1 MIEMAGYDGYIRKW
15 TDWMSTIT
23 VQQDWAFNKIK
34 EKEVYTNENNEFT
47 YEYLYENNSIK
58 SITNLTN

>member
-34 EKEVYTNENNEFT
+34 EK
-47 YEYLYENNSIK
+47 
-58 SITNLTN
+58 